1 MTSTE
6 CSPLAGEMSNDLPA
20 IQIVAIHL
28 QPIGAAI
35 RFWVQLKEHSYGS
48 AGDVQWLPME
58 VPLRA
63 YSTPCG
69 SIRYD
74 SRFNVFFFS
83 FLLFN
88 VASAIC
94 VDISRSFI
102 QIHIF
107 EMLKRCS
114 TFHLSR
120 AIFVSFIKYY
130 HRYCI
135 LRVCYIFSGIIYIL
149 LIFALLLSP

>member
-63 YSTPCG
+63 YSAPCG

-74 SRFNVFFFS
+74 SQFNVFFFFS

-88 VASAIC
+88 VASTVC
-94 VDISRSFI
+94 VNISWSFM
-102 QIHIF
+102 QVHIF
-107 EMLKRCS
+107 EKIVKEMFYISPKQSYLC
-114 TFHLSR
+114 F
-120 AIFVSFIKYY
+120 IF
-130 HRYCI
+130 
-135 LRVCYIFSGIIYIL
+135 
-149 LIFALLLSP
+149 

>member
-74 SRFNVFFFS
+74 SRFNIFLSFFFS

-88 VASAIC
+88 VASTIC
-94 VDISRSFI
+94 VDISRNLRKFT
-102 QIHIF
+102 F
-107 EMLKRCS
+107 LRKFLKRCP
-114 TFHLSR
+114 T
-120 AIFVSFIKYY
+120 FVSFIKYY

-135 LRVCYIFSGIIYIL
+135 LRVCYIFSGIMYIL
-149 LIFALLLSP
+149 LIFALSLSP